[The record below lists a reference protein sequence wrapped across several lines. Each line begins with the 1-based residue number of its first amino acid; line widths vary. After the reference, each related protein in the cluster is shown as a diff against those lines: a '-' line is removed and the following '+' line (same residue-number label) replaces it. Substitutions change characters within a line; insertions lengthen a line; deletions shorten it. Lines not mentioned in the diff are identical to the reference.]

1 MSENASSIA
10 TSTNTQVQRRDI
22 TEKLIISN
30 SIPYQFS
37 KKITRQHHSNNG
49 NIKISTLPNRFENLR
64 LQDDC
69 RNRSFQNNRTD
80 NPSFMSK
87 PILVPHESVQMQN
100 QNDERIRFYLI
111 EVEDHL
117 SVVPKNIYKIR
128 SLNKEWFLRLHH
140 IQAQRNSKVKK
151 YV

>member
-10 TSTNTQVQRRDI
+10 ISTNTQVQRRDI
-22 TEKLIISN
+22 TEKSIISN

-69 RNRSFQNNRTD
+69 RNRSFQNKRTD

-100 QNDERIRFYLI
+100 QNDERIRLYLI

>member
-22 TEKLIISN
+22 TEKSIISN

-69 RNRSFQNNRTD
+69 RNRSFQNNS
-80 NPSFMSK
+80 PSFMSK

-100 QNDERIRFYLI
+100 QNDERIRLYLI

>member
-1 MSENASSIA
+1 M
-10 TSTNTQVQRRDI
+10 
-22 TEKLIISN
+22 
-30 SIPYQFS
+30 
-37 KKITRQHHSNNG
+37 
-49 NIKISTLPNRFENLR
+49 
-64 LQDDC
+64 
-69 RNRSFQNNRTD
+69 NRSFQNNRTD
-80 NPSFMSK
+80 NPSFMSE

-100 QNDERIRFYLI
+100 QNDERIRLYLI

>member
-22 TEKLIISN
+22 TEKSIISN

-80 NPSFMSK
+80 NPSFMSE

-100 QNDERIRFYLI
+100 QNDERIRLYLI
-111 EVEDHL
+111 EVEDC
-117 SVVPKNIYKIR
+117 ST
-128 SLNKEWFLRLHH
+128 
-140 IQAQRNSKVKK
+140 KK
-151 YV
+151 YIQN

>member
-22 TEKLIISN
+22 TEKSIISN

-80 NPSFMSK
+80 NPSFMSE

>member
-22 TEKLIISN
+22 TEKSIISN

-69 RNRSFQNNRTD
+69 RNRSFQNKRTD

-100 QNDERIRFYLI
+100 QNDERIRLYLI

>member
-22 TEKLIISN
+22 TEKSIISN

-69 RNRSFQNNRTD
+69 RNRSFQNNSTD
-80 NPSFMSK
+80 NPSFMSE

-100 QNDERIRFYLI
+100 QNDERIRLYLI